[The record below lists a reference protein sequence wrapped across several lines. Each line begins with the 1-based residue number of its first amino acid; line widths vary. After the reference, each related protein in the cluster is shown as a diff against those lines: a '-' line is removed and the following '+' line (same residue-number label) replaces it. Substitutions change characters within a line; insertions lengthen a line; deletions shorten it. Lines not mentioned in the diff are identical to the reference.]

1 MTVTPDLALK
11 SLHSGTRAA
20 MESSVPYVIRGLKP
34 LSFAFPRDLGITYV
48 LALAMAQTLGVCTFI
63 TEEYTVGMNFLEN
76 STCLLAR
83 NFCLF
88 LVLVFITLIF
98 FQLVEKGK
106 KRRRDMA
113 GEGGVPQLT

>member
-63 TEEYTVGMNFLEN
+63 TVGMNFLEN

-83 NFCLF
+83 NFCFWFWF
-88 LVLVFITLIF
+88 LLLSFF